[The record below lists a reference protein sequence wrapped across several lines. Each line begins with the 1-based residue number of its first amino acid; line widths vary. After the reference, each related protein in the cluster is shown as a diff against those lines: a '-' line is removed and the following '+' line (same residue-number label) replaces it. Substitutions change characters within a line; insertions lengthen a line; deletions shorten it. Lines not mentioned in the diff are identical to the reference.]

1 MKHILFLVV
10 FLVSLPVYGQT
21 AQDSFDPHT
30 WEAPYHLPTPTG
42 WNTERFLI
50 PINFAPQISYQGVED
65 IRFSPGWA
73 KRTSDEYWTYA
84 FLWYLDKLPE
94 TNAGIIA
101 GNLKAYYAG
110 LVKSNTDSAK
120 AATTKVIPVTTSFKK
135 SRTEKGD
142 RETYTGTVNM
152 TDYMQRQPI
161 TLNCIVHVKSCK
173 GGKSILFYELSP
185 KSFTH
190 PNWINL
196 NQLWL
201 DFTCEKSR

>member
-1 MKHILFLVV
+1 MKLVLFLIVL
-10 FLVSLPVYGQT
+10 LVSLQVYGQT
-21 AQDSFDPHT
+21 AHDSFDPHT

-50 PINFAPQISYQGVED
+50 PINFAPQIPYQGVED

-120 AATTKVIPVTTSFKK
+120 AASEKAIPVSTLFKK
-135 SRTEKGD
+135 ARTDKGD
-142 RETYTGTVNM
+142 KETYTGAVAM
-152 TDYMQRQPI
+152 TDFLLHHQHALYCFPEQQPQNRGF
-161 TLNCIVHVKSCK
+161 L
-173 GGKSILFYELSP
+173 
-185 KSFTH
+185 
-190 PNWINL
+190 
-196 NQLWL
+196 
-201 DFTCEKSR
+201 